1 MMCRP
6 GLGTLVATL
15 VVILHQTAPAVG
27 QTAQDVSKKTAEAW
41 ETVKGYTVE
50 KKNDAVAYGQKLVRD
65 TEGKIKELETKA
77 AKASGDTKA
86 LYDKEIKNLK
96 AKRVQASQKLDEM
109 SKASGAAW
117 DIAKPFFAMSHAA
130 PQASLDAAAAY
141 DRCSRSRARPWH
153 RRGH

>member
-1 MMCRP
+1 MMCRLA
-6 GLGTLVATL
+6 LGTLVATL

-65 TEGKIKELETKA
+65 TEGKIKELDTKA

-96 AKRVQASQKLDEM
+96 AKRVQASTKLDEM

-117 DIAKPFFAMSHAA
+117 DIAKNGFADAYKDLQQAFEKPAA
-130 PQASLDAAAAY
+130 QL
-141 DRCSRSRARPWH
+141 R
-153 RRGH
+153 